1 MRTVLAIATLG
12 LALAACKPTAEG
24 PNNAPEANAAA
35 VPLKIGELSLN
46 GPIRAL
52 GNEPF
57 WHVDI
62 DQTSITFARMDGTP
76 VSGAGATPKV
86 TGNLAVWE
94 TTLPDQ
100 KPLVVTLTGTDCSD
114 GMSDR
119 IYPLAAMVKV
129 GDETLQGCAATVEAL
144 ERASESGRVE

>member
-1 MRTVLAIATLG
+1 MRALLTVLTLG
-12 LALAACKPTAEG
+12 LAVAACESPDAKH
-24 PNNAPEANAAA
+24 AAA
-35 VPLKIGELSLN
+35 SVEPSPLKIGEISLA
-46 GPIRAL
+46 GTVRAL

-57 WHVDI
+57 WHLDI
-62 DQTSITFARMDGTP
+62 DPAGITFTRMDGEP
-76 VSGAGATPKV
+76 VTGAGVAPKV

-94 TTLPDQ
+94 TALPDQ

-129 GDETLQGCAATVEAL
+129 GDETLQGCAVSLEAL
-144 ERASESGRVE
+144 ERAPESGRVE